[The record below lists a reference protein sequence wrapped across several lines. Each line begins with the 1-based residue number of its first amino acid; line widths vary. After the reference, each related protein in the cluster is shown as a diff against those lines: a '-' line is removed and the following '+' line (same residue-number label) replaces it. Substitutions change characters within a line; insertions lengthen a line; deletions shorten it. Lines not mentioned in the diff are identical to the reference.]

1 MAIVP
6 QPVKEQAKRTLAI
19 VTNCANDVNKFFREN
34 DQTVPPLD
42 ATYKSGRIAAAQAS
56 FEECEKIMKWAI
68 LHTEFGLTDPAAYT
82 DAEMEAIDPELLEF
96 DDGT

>member
-34 DQTVPPLD
+34 DQTSPPLD
-42 ATYKSGRIAAAQAS
+42 ATYKGTTVAQARAA
-56 FEECEKIMKWAI
+56 FEECEAIMKWAI
-68 LHTEFGLTDPAAYT
+68 LHTEFGLTDPPANS
-82 DAEMEAIDPELLEF
+82 DADMIAHDPDILTF